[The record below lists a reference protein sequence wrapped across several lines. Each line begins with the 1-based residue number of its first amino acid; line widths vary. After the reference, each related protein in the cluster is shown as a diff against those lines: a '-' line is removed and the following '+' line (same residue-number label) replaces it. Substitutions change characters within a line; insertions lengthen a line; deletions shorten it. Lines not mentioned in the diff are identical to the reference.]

1 VTGEL
6 RGASPN
12 GNNGP
17 AQVAFLRQAGCA
29 VEHVP
34 LKDRGIVGNG
44 NLMLIEKNNK
54 QVFDVIA
61 DWLAKSVAASSG
73 SRA

>member
-1 VTGEL
+1 
-6 RGASPN
+6 
-12 GNNGP
+12 
-17 AQVAFLRQAGCA
+17 
-29 VEHVP
+29 
-34 LKDRGIVGNG
+34 
-44 NLMLIEKNNK
+44 MLIEKNNK